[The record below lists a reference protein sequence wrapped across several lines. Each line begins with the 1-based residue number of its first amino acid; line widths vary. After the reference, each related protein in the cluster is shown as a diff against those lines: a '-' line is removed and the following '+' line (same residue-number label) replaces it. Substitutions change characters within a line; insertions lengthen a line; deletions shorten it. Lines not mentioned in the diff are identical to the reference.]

1 MFTLKRPTAFYVPL
15 CIIFVRYHNA
25 IHDYHLLPVFIVSQE
40 RGAHK
45 EVKKMDNNKKP
56 SEPLETEGRVME
68 DEIQKLKRSSLILS
82 VACFVQSLLLLRIVW
97 QISDIYST
105 LEILL
110 GNFESVYG
118 SILSLRSGLIPIL
131 ETVKN
136 LLL

>member
-1 MFTLKRPTAFYVPL
+1 MKR
-15 CIIFVRYHNA
+15 
-25 IHDYHLLPVFIVSQE
+25 S
-40 RGAHK
+40 
-45 EVKKMDNNKKP
+45 KKP
-56 SEPLETEGRVME
+56 GEPLETEGRVME
-68 DEIQKLKRSSLILS
+68 DEIQKLIRSILILS

-118 SILSLRSGLIPIL
+118 SILSLRSDLIPIL

-136 LLL
+136 LLH

>member
-1 MFTLKRPTAFYVPL
+1 MKR
-15 CIIFVRYHNA
+15 
-25 IHDYHLLPVFIVSQE
+25 
-40 RGAHK
+40 
-45 EVKKMDNNKKP
+45 NKKP
-56 SEPLETEGRVME
+56 GEPLETEGRVME

-136 LLL
+136 LLH

>member
-1 MFTLKRPTAFYVPL
+1 M
-15 CIIFVRYHNA
+15 N
-25 IHDYHLLPVFIVSQE
+25 D
-40 RGAHK
+40 
-45 EVKKMDNNKKP
+45 NKKP
-56 SEPLETEGRVME
+56 REPLDTERRGMD

-110 GNFESVYG
+110 GNFESVYR
-118 SILSLRSGLIPIL
+118 SILSLRSDIILIL

-136 LLL
+136 LLP

>member
-1 MFTLKRPTAFYVPL
+1 MNDNTLS
-15 CIIFVRYHNA
+15 N
-25 IHDYHLLPVFIVSQE
+25 
-40 RGAHK
+40 K
-45 EVKKMDNNKKP
+45 EVKKMKDNKKP
-56 SEPLETEGRVME
+56 GEPVETEGRVME

>member
-1 MFTLKRPTAFYVPL
+1 
-15 CIIFVRYHNA
+15 
-25 IHDYHLLPVFIVSQE
+25 
-40 RGAHK
+40 
-45 EVKKMDNNKKP
+45 MDNNKKP
-56 SEPLETEGRVME
+56 GEPLKPERRGMD

-118 SILSLRSGLIPIL
+118 SILSLRSDIILIL

-136 LLL
+136 LLP

>member
-1 MFTLKRPTAFYVPL
+1 MKR
-15 CIIFVRYHNA
+15 
-25 IHDYHLLPVFIVSQE
+25 S
-40 RGAHK
+40 
-45 EVKKMDNNKKP
+45 KKP
-56 SEPLETEGRVME
+56 GEPLETEGRVME
-68 DEIQKLKRSSLILS
+68 DEIQKLNRSSLILS

-118 SILSLRSGLIPIL
+118 SILSLRSDLIPIL

-136 LLL
+136 LLH

>member
-1 MFTLKRPTAFYVPL
+1 MTDIT
-15 CIIFVRYHNA
+15 IIN
-25 IHDYHLLPVFIVSQE
+25 
-40 RGAHK
+40 K
-45 EVKKMDNNKKP
+45 EVKKMKDNKKP
-56 SEPLETEGRVME
+56 GEPLETEGRVME

-118 SILSLRSGLIPIL
+118 SILSLRSDLIPIL

>member
-1 MFTLKRPTAFYVPL
+1 
-15 CIIFVRYHNA
+15 
-25 IHDYHLLPVFIVSQE
+25 
-40 RGAHK
+40 
-45 EVKKMDNNKKP
+45 MDNNKK
-56 SEPLETEGRVME
+56 SGEPLKPERRGMD

-118 SILSLRSGLIPIL
+118 SILSLRSDIILIL

-136 LLL
+136 LLP

>member
-1 MFTLKRPTAFYVPL
+1 M
-15 CIIFVRYHNA
+15 N
-25 IHDYHLLPVFIVSQE
+25 D
-40 RGAHK
+40 
-45 EVKKMDNNKKP
+45 NKKP
-56 SEPLETEGRVME
+56 REPLEPRRRGME

-97 QISDIYST
+97 QTSDICST

-118 SILSLRSGLIPIL
+118 SILSLRSDLIPIL

>member
-1 MFTLKRPTAFYVPL
+1 MQTLWGWICSSVIPSFFAEKVEFNYTL
-15 CIIFVRYHNA
+15 
-25 IHDYHLLPVFIVSQE
+25 
-40 RGAHK
+40 HK
-45 EVKKMDNNKKP
+45 FNRQGGETMNSNKKP
-56 SEPLETEGRVME
+56 GEPLETEGRVME

>member
-1 MFTLKRPTAFYVPL
+1 MHRT
-15 CIIFVRYHNA
+15 NA
-25 IHDYHLLPVFIVSQE
+25 LQPHDSLFPPPSLLFSILQQE
-40 RGAHK
+40 RGAYK
-45 EVKKMDNNKKP
+45 EVNTMDNNKKP

>member
-1 MFTLKRPTAFYVPL
+1 MKR
-15 CIIFVRYHNA
+15 
-25 IHDYHLLPVFIVSQE
+25 S
-40 RGAHK
+40 
-45 EVKKMDNNKKP
+45 KKP
-56 SEPLETEGRVME
+56 GEPLEPGRRGME

-118 SILSLRSGLIPIL
+118 SILSLRSDIILIL

>member
-1 MFTLKRPTAFYVPL
+1 M
-15 CIIFVRYHNA
+15 N
-25 IHDYHLLPVFIVSQE
+25 D
-40 RGAHK
+40 
-45 EVKKMDNNKKP
+45 NKKP
-56 SEPLETEGRVME
+56 REPLDTERRGME
-68 DEIQKLKRSSLILS
+68 DEIQKLKRSSLILN

-118 SILSLRSGLIPIL
+118 SILSLRSDIILIL

-136 LLL
+136 LLP

>member
-1 MFTLKRPTAFYVPL
+1 MKDT
-15 CIIFVRYHNA
+15 
-25 IHDYHLLPVFIVSQE
+25 
-40 RGAHK
+40 
-45 EVKKMDNNKKP
+45 KKP
-56 SEPLETEGRVME
+56 REPLEPRRRGME

-97 QISDIYST
+97 QISDICST

-118 SILSLRSGLIPIL
+118 SILSLRSDIILIL

-136 LLL
+136 LLP